1 MLKKFVLSTTILV
14 NFTFAQTYE
23 EGILAYNNF
32 DFEKAFKILEY
43 LSSNGNIQAQFFLAE
58 KYKTGEIVKEDI
70 QKAFILYEKAANQGF
85 APAQFNLGVIYYNG
99 SLGKKDYLKAFE
111 WFEKAANNN
120 DAMAQFILGD
130 IYFNGLRVERNL
142 NKAKEYFE
150 KAALQGH
157 AISEFILGNIYYN
170 GYGTEQNFE
179 KAVFWYEKA
188 ALKGDPKAQFN
199 LGLMY
204 DEGEGVIQDHKKAFK
219 WFEEAAVQGLPEAQ
233 YNLGCMYEDGE
244 GVQQNYEKAFEWF
257 TKAANQ
263 GYSIAFNSLGYLYYY
278 GKGVEQDFEK
288 ANLFKNKAL
297 EYDSMMEKNLQY
309 ARKIESIFLEDTLLV
324 INKNTQDKIFE
335 ITDKLKEKLD
345 VNLYIVASLDNGISN
360 DLSEPER
367 LEALNKYYN
376 YIKSNIDSSEKYI
389 LLSLAREQ
397 NYLNIFYTEDLISN
411 SEKNEILENIIYTI
425 NNEDKNDVN
434 LNTLILNGVIKI
446 EEILNKKSNI
456 EISQIEVNN

>member
-1 MLKKFVLSTTILV
+1 
-14 NFTFAQTYE
+14 
-23 EGILAYNNF
+23 
-32 DFEKAFKILEY
+32 
-43 LSSNGNIQAQFFLAE
+43 
-58 KYKTGEIVKEDI
+58 
-70 QKAFILYEKAANQGF
+70 
-85 APAQFNLGVIYYNG
+85 
-99 SLGKKDYLKAFE
+99 
-111 WFEKAANNN
+111 
-120 DAMAQFILGD
+120 MAQFILGD
-130 IYFNGLRVERNL
+130 IYLNGIRVERNL
-142 NKAKEYFE
+142 KKAKEYFE

-157 AISEFILGNIYYN
+157 TISEFILGNIYYN
-170 GYGTEQNFE
+170 GYETEQNFE

-204 DEGEGVIQDHKKAFK
+204 DEGEGVIQNYEKAFK
-219 WFEEAAVQGLPEAQ
+219 WFEEAAKQGLPEAQ

-309 ARKIESIFLEDTLLV
+309 ARKIESIFLEDTLLL

-345 VNLYIVASLDNGISN
+345 INLYIVASLDNGISN
-360 DLSEPER
+360 DLSESQK

-376 YIKSNIDSSEKYI
+376 YIKSSINSSEKYI
-389 LLSLAREQ
+389 LLSLAKEQ

-411 SEKNEILENIIYTI
+411 SEKNEILMNIIYTI
-425 NNEDKNDVN
+425 NNEDKNDIN
-434 LNTLILNGVIKI
+434 LNTPILNGVIKI
-446 EEILNKKSNI
+446 EEILSKKNNI
-456 EISQIEVNN
+456 EI